1 LCAMDSRRLA
11 CMIVSFDSDQTL
23 LSCIGSLNITAY
35 ELNYY
40 LTIINNGPLAS
51 KSDYLCRFLSSWSLS
66 VVPYE
71 PGRGFGAACNAGSL
85 VAPITPFVLLIN
97 PDAEITAPM
106 IDRLLSAFDDNPSLG
121 IASPQL
127 VTHTGSHAATAGTF
141 PTLLGLAAGKFVRPA
156 HQRPHQ
162 GSSRDTS
169 LQQTYHPVDWVS
181 GAVMMI
187 RREAWDAVGGFDPSF
202 FLYYE
207 DIDLCRRVRAAGW
220 EVGIVPDATAIHESG
235 GSQWRPGTR
244 TRVERIYFESQA
256 YYFRKHY
263 GRLME
268 WLLRAVRF
276 PYLAT
281 SLRRRFLERH
291 GVRIRVDND
300 PA

>member
-1 LCAMDSRRLA
+1 MSAAHALEN
-11 CMIVSFDSDQTL
+11 F
-23 LSCIGSLNITAY
+23 GSAVLVD
-35 ELNYY
+35 
-40 LTIINNGPLAS
+40 NGPP
-51 KSDYLCRFLSSWSLS
+51 SSSQRTRRDAGIDRATHSAWM
-66 VVPYE
+66 VPFANN
-71 PGRGFGAACNAGSL
+71 RGFGEACNAGASAVPRAKLILL
-85 VAPITPFVLLIN
+85 VN
-97 PDAEITAPM
+97 PDAEVSAATVEKLVSALSLVPTLGIVSAM
-106 IDRLLSAFDDNPSLG
+106 LVDRGGTQAESGGRFPSVFGLVFGKLARVRRRGSEHVTSSSLG
-121 IASPQL
+121 
-127 VTHTGSHAATAGTF
+127 TRRTG
-141 PTLLGLAAGKFVRPA
+141 VEV
-156 HQRPHQ
+156 
-162 GSSRDTS
+162 
-169 LQQTYHPVDWVS
+169 VDWVS

-187 RREAWDAVGGFDPSF
+187 RREAWDAVGGFDPAF

-291 GVRIRVDND
+291 GVRIRVASD

>member
-1 LCAMDSRRLA
+1 MEVERIIICIAYDLTE
-11 CMIVSFDSDQTL
+11 SDIRAL
-23 LSCIGSLNITAY
+23 EKIASCVGSCGMCVVVD
-35 ELNYY
+35 
-40 LTIINNGPLAS
+40 NGPLGCLPAELEHRLCPGRPEAVAIS
-51 KSDYLCRFLSSWSLS
+51 RYL
-66 VVPYE
+66 
-71 PGRGFGAACNAGSL
+71 GNRGFGAGCNSG
-85 VAPITPFVLLIN
+85 VDMAPHAPAFLIVN
-97 PDAEITAPM
+97 PDAEINAAMMDALLITFTA
-106 IDRLLSAFDDNPSLG
+106 NPQLG

-127 VTHTGSHAATAGTF
+127 MARDGATAQTASTF
-141 PTLLGLAAGKFVRPA
+141 PTVFRLALGKIRTLPPVRENNFPDNQPTHGTYIPA
-156 HQRPHQ
+156 
-162 GSSRDTS
+162 
-169 LQQTYHPVDWVS
+169 DWVS
-181 GAVMMI
+181 GAVMMV
-187 RREAWDAVGGFDPSF
+187 RREAWDAVGGFDPAF

-207 DIDLCRRVRAAGW
+207 DIDFCRRVRAAGW
-220 EVGIVPDATAIHESG
+220 EVGIVPGATAIHESG

-281 SLRRRFLERH
+281 SLRRRFLERY

>member
-1 LCAMDSRRLA
+1 MSLISTVVVAFDPQESHRSLLVGTVIAVRGFSALVVVDNGPWRDGHEIVLPEALRLA
-11 CMIVSFDSDQTL
+11 GQ
-23 LSCIGSLNITAY
+23 
-35 ELNYY
+35 
-40 LTIINNGPLAS
+40 
-51 KSDYLCRFLSSWSLS
+51 R
-66 VVPYE
+66 VVCVPFA
-71 PGRGFGAACNAGSL
+71 PDRGFGEACNAGAS
-85 VAPITPFVLLIN
+85 VTPFARAILLVN
-97 PDAEITAPM
+97 PDAEITR
-106 IDRLLSAFDDNPSLG
+106 DTVERLLRALDRWPRLG
-121 IASPQL
+121 IVSAWL
-127 VTHTGSHAATAGTF
+127 VKHDG
-141 PTLLGLAAGKFVRPA
+141 RPA
-156 HQRPHQ
+156 ESGGRFPSISELVLGKLAWVQRRTPVHTTSTPH
-162 GSSRDTS
+162 GDG
-169 LQQTYHPVDWVS
+169 HHGVVMVDWVS

-187 RREAWDAVGGFDPSF
+187 RREAWDAVGGFDPAF

-220 EVGIVPDATAIHESG
+220 EVGIVPGATAIHESG

-291 GVRIRVDND
+291 GVRIRVASG

>member
-1 LCAMDSRRLA
+1 MALSILQDGLLV
-11 CMIVSFDSDQTL
+11 IV
-23 LSCIGSLNITAY
+23 
-35 ELNYY
+35 
-40 LTIINNGPLAS
+40 NNGPSSELPFNLAEHIHNGNPVRS
-51 KSDYLCRFLSSWSLS
+51 AM
-66 VVPYE
+66 VPFHKQ
-71 PGRGFGAACNAGSL
+71 RGFGAGCNIG
-85 VAPITPFVLLIN
+85 VEVVLLTPYILLAN
-97 PDAEITAPM
+97 PDAEITASM

-127 VTHTGSHAATAGTF
+127 VTHNGANAATAGTF
-141 PTLLGLAAGKFVRPA
+141 PTLLGLAVGKFVRPVDN
-156 HQRPHQ
+156 RPRQ
-162 GSSRDTS
+162 GSSGGTL
-169 LQQTYHPVDWVS
+169 LQQTYRAVDWVS

-187 RREAWDAVGGFDPSF
+187 RREAWDAVGGFDPAF

-220 EVGIVPDATAIHESG
+220 EVGIVPKATAIHESG

-244 TRVERIYFESQA
+244 ARVERIYFESQA

-276 PYLAT
+276 AYLAT

-291 GVRIRVDND
+291 GVRIRVASD

>member
-1 LCAMDSRRLA
+1 MHKTIEVSRHYGG
-11 CMIVSFDSDQTL
+11 TL
-23 LSCIGSLNITAY
+23 LVD
-35 ELNYY
+35 
-40 LTIINNGPLAS
+40 NGP
-51 KSDYLCRFLSSWSLS
+51 SSAVKNFGLDRNSARGS
-66 VVPYE
+66 RVVTVLPFS
-71 PGRGFGAACNAGSL
+71 PNRGYGEACNDGAAMAGQAAGILL
-85 VAPITPFVLLIN
+85 VN
-97 PDAEITAPM
+97 PDAQITRDTVDLLLGAL
-106 IDRLLSAFDDNPSLG
+106 DRSPRLG
-121 IASPQL
+121 IVSAWL
-127 VTHTGSHAATAGTF
+127 VKHDG
-141 PTLLGLAAGKFVRPA
+141 RPA
-156 HQRPHQ
+156 ESGGRFPSIFELVLGKLAWVQRRTPLHF
-162 GSSRDTS
+162 TS
-169 LQQTYHPVDWVS
+169 TPPRNGHHGVETVDWVS

-187 RREAWDAVGGFDPSF
+187 RREAWDAVGGFDPAF

-291 GVRIRVDND
+291 GVRIRVASD

>member
-1 LCAMDSRRLA
+1 MLSSQKSSLVYCV
-11 CMIVSFDSDQTL
+11 IVSFDSDL
-23 LSCIGSLNITAY
+23 FLVRCIDSIKHRGTDATSIV
-35 ELNYY
+35 
-40 LTIINNGPLAS
+40 IVDNGPVNSESHRLCNRLAI
-51 KSDYLCRFLSSWSLS
+51 SSAL
-66 VVPYE
+66 VLPYRSN
-71 PGRGFGAACNAGSL
+71 RGFGAACNAGAIVGFAHHYILL
-85 VAPITPFVLLIN
+85 VN
-97 PDAEITAPM
+97 PDAEICF
-106 IDRLLSAFDDNPSLG
+106 DLVDQLLTAFDDNPSLG

-127 VTHTGSHAATAGTF
+127 VTRSGADAATAGTF
-141 PTLLGLAAGKFVRPA
+141 PTLLGLAAGKFFCTA

-162 GSSRDTS
+162 GSSRHTS
-169 LQQTYHPVDWVS
+169 LQQTYHSVDWVS

-187 RREAWDAVGGFDPSF
+187 RREAWDAVGGFDPAF

-220 EVGIVPDATAIHESG
+220 EVGIVPGATAIHESG

-291 GVRIRVDND
+291 GVRIRVAND

>member
-1 LCAMDSRRLA
+1 
-11 CMIVSFDSDQTL
+11 MIVTYTSIITVTFDSDNTLPRLIQTL
-23 LSCIGSLNITAY
+23 NRYCSIDQSNLV
-35 ELNYY
+35 
-40 LTIINNGPLAS
+40 IINNGPAKS
-51 KSDYLCRFLSSWSLS
+51 ISDYLCTSLGYATAT
-66 VVPYE
+66 VVPYVLD
-71 PGRGFGAACNAGSL
+71 RGFGAACNAGVSIAGLLPFILL
-85 VAPITPFVLLIN
+85 VN
-97 PDAEITAPM
+97 PDAELLEGM
-106 IDRLLSAFDDNPSLG
+106 IDRMLSAFSANPALG

-127 VTHTGSHAATAGTF
+127 VTHSGAHAATAGTF
-141 PTLLGLAAGKFVRPA
+141 PSLMGLAVGKFVRPA
-156 HQRPHQ
+156 NDRRHQ
-162 GSSRDTS
+162 GSSRGTS
-169 LQQTYHPVDWVS
+169 LQQTYHSVDWVS

-187 RREAWDAVGGFDPSF
+187 RREAWDAVGGFDPNF

-220 EVGIVPDATAIHESG
+220 EVGIVPGATAIHESG

-291 GVRIRVDND
+291 GVRIRVASD

>member
-1 LCAMDSRRLA
+1 MELIV
-11 CMIVSFDSDQTL
+11 IVSVLYDQRASWHNAL
-23 LSCIGSLNITAY
+23 FQDFRVSCYAY
-35 ELNYY
+35 TYVSVS
-40 LTIINNGPLAS
+40 NGPHDQLYMPICDTS
-51 KSDYLCRFLSSWSLS
+51 IMPLTGKLLC
-66 VVPYE
+66 VPFSAD
-71 PGRGFGAACNAGSL
+71 RGFGEACNIGASL
-85 VAPITPFVLLIN
+85 EVNAKFILFAN
-97 PDAEITAPM
+97 PDAHITVATIEHM
-106 IDRLLSAFDDNPSLG
+106 ANILGHTARLGIVSAQLVDKSQRLAESGGRFPSTCGLVSGKLASLG
-121 IASPQL
+121 WHRREQVTSTSP
-127 VTHTGSHAATAGTF
+127 
-141 PTLLGLAAGKFVRPA
+141 
-156 HQRPHQ
+156 
-162 GSSRDTS
+162 RD
-169 LQQTYHPVDWVS
+169 HHHGVEMVDWVS

-187 RREAWDAVGGFDPSF
+187 RREAWDAVGGFDPAF

-291 GVRIRVDND
+291 GVRIRVASD